1 MKYDKAYVIGSEEL
15 AKNRL
20 KKFFSKNKLKDVNI
34 NLWPAIIGT
43 QVDIKEYQKKN
54 FLTPNFKLK
63 MAGSLGCL
71 LSHVTLWKKCVNDKQ
86 CDIALIFEDD
96 AIIKNDFN
104 KRIEQIKESH
114 LPEEWTI
121 LKLSYKGLIGKPIS
135 ETIIK
140 PDSIKKRGVNAG
152 NWCYLLN
159 VKNVNI
165 LLDTIL
171 PYENKNSIDVI
182 MRNNI
187 KKLKIY
193 FSKYNHAIHY
203 EKNYSIRKDLNL
215 QKKNLFQTLK
225 FTFRKYFK
233 N

>member
-20 KKFFSKNKLKDVNI
+20 KKFFSKNKLKNVNI

-43 QVDIKEYQKKN
+43 QVNIKEYQKKN

-71 LSHVTLWKKCVNDKQ
+71 LSHVTLWQKCVNDKQ
-86 CDIALIFEDD
+86 CNIALIFEDD

-187 KKLKIY
+187 EKLKIY
-193 FSKYNHAIHY
+193 FSKYNHATHY

>member
-15 AKNRL
+15 TKNRL
-20 KKFFSKNKLKDVNI
+20 KKFFSKNKLKNVNI

-43 QVDIKEYQKKN
+43 QVNIKEYQKKN

-71 LSHVTLWKKCVNDKQ
+71 LSHVTLWQKCVNDKQ

-140 PDSIKKRGVNAG
+140 PDPIKKRGVNAG

-165 LLDTIL
+165 LLNTIL

-187 KKLKIY
+187 EKLKIY
-193 FSKYNHAIHY
+193 FSKYNHATHY

>member
-1 MKYDKAYVIGSEEL
+1 MKYDKAYVIGSKEL
-15 AKNRL
+15 AENRL
-20 KKFFSKNKLKDVNI
+20 KKFFSKNKLKNI
-34 NLWPAIIGT
+34 EIKLWPAIIGT
-43 QVDIKEYQKKN
+43 KVDIQQYQQKN
-54 FLTPNFKLK
+54 FLTKDFKLN

-71 LSHVTLWKKCVNDKQ
+71 LSHVTLWKKCVDNKE

-104 KRIEQIKESH
+104 EKIEEIKESH
-114 LPEEWTI
+114 LPEDWTI
-121 LKLSYKGLIGKPIS
+121 LKLSYKGLIGKSIS

-140 PDSIKKRGVNAG
+140 PNPITNKGANAG

-159 VKNVNI
+159 VKNVSI

-171 PYENKNSIDVI
+171 PYDNKISIDVI

-187 KKLKIY
+187 EKLKIY
-193 FSKYNHAIHY
+193 FSKYNHATHY

>member
-15 AKNRL
+15 TKNRL
-20 KKFFSKNKLKDVNI
+20 KKFFSKNKLKNVNI

-43 QVDIKEYQKKN
+43 QVNIKEYQKKN

-71 LSHVTLWKKCVNDKQ
+71 LSHVTLWQKCVNDKQ
-86 CDIALIFEDD
+86 CNIALIFEDD

-140 PDSIKKRGVNAG
+140 PDPIKKRGVNAG

-165 LLDTIL
+165 LLNTIL

-187 KKLKIY
+187 EKLKIY
-193 FSKYNHAIHY
+193 FSKYNHATHY